1 MLFTSSV
8 NVVKEDLPSKAK
20 KKKKGP
26 GSNDGQSE
34 RDGASLWDVD
44 CLVIISF
51 GFLPAV
57 RSLSILFTDGQT
69 VVSLSL

>member
-8 NVVKEDLPSKAK
+8 NVGKEDLPSKTK
-20 KKKKGP
+20 KEKGP

-34 RDGASLWDVD
+34 RDCANLWDVD

-51 GFLPAV
+51 GFLPAMH
-57 RSLSILFTDGQT
+57 SLSILFTDGQT